1 MDEEFRKKYSHL
13 AKELEDSPS
22 MLPLRMA
29 TDKSASNA
37 NPPADL
43 LKGFVPSALDYIRRC
58 KTNEEALEIIN
69 YLEAKEEIDSKTAE
83 SLRKKLASECLLVF
97 GPPKKPGHYYSCAE
111 P

>member
-22 MLPLRMA
+22 MLPLRME
-29 TDKSASNA
+29 TDTSTSNA
-37 NPPADL
+37 NPPDDP
-43 LKGFVPSALDYIRRC
+43 LKGFVPLTSDYIRRC

-69 YLEAKEEIDSKTAE
+69 YLEAKDKIDSKTAA
-83 SLRKKLASECLLVF
+83 SLRKKLASEGLLAF
-97 GPPKKPGHYYSCAE
+97 GPPKKPGHYYSCTE